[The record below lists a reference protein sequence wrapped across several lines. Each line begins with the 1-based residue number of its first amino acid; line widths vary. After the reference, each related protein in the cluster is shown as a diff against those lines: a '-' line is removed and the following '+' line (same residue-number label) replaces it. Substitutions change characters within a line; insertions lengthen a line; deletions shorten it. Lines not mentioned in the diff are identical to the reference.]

1 MNVKNVKDNISR
13 VGVVNRQRTTRCER
27 GGTEKKKK
35 LEASMSPDRFIKTLD
50 GLNLCDKNV
59 RTKRKSVP
67 LFTLLLDTL
76 INNVKMW

>member
-1 MNVKNVKDNISR
+1 
-13 VGVVNRQRTTRCER
+13 
-27 GGTEKKKK
+27 
-35 LEASMSPDRFIKTLD
+35 MSPDRFIKTLD